1 VVRERERESRG
12 ATVVGEE
19 RKEEW
24 AGMERRE
31 KREVPEGRS
40 DEVVGFHGFVQPHR
54 RTD

>member
-1 VVRERERESRG
+1 VRRGQRRAAVVD
-12 ATVVGEE
+12 EE

-31 KREVPEGRS
+31 KTEVPEGRS
-40 DEVVGFHGFVQPHR
+40 DEVVGFHGFVQPHS